1 MYTFIKVINKNKIK
15 RNSEK
20 KPTKT
25 TNRLIFTG
33 LKIFLLI
40 FNIYF

>member
-20 KPTKT
+20 KANK
-25 TNRLIFTG
+25 NNKLI
-33 LKIFLLI
+33 
-40 FNIYF
+40 NIYWIKNKILINF